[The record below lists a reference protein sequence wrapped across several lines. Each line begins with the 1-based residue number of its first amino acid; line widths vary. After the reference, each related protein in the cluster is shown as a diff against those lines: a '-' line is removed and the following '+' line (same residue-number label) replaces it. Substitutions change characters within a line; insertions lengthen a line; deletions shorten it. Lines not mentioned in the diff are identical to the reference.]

1 MPFNIKDIWNIT
13 TKYIFTNKKVGIG
26 TDTPQSLLD
35 VNGYITENN
44 EKLEDKY
51 TLNSDNNK
59 NENLYISD
67 TFNNDHNYLDIYFKN
82 KIFIWF
88 KFNKLAL
95 LNDELKQIN
104 ITNIPTIQL
113 SKDYIIGNGSAKF
126 NNNFIQFNNSLY
138 KNSYTIT
145 FWIKFNQITEQQTIF
160 NLNSS
165 FQFKIINNN
174 LYFSSTTARN
184 TNDTLIDFDIQ
195 INNWYHISLITYQYD
210 TTIPKENIDNQ
221 SLIIQNELRD
231 YYKLSSGD
239 NYTTD
244 NISRIIFL
252 IDGIITYDN
261 QIINDTNI
269 SENFNYFDFPNT
281 NNSINQIGGSNLNAY
296 IDDFRIYETALTKTQ
311 IQNNIIGKYIK
322 LHNNTISAISNYGIN
337 IENFNNKVNIGNSN
351 NPVDLQI
358 YGNTLINKISNNLY
372 VENQVF
378 ENQKS
383 LINKYLLQDDRDK
396 NTDIMVSSMIN
407 SLDTFNLYME
417 LDEYFRKKL
426 LIKYNFDFNEN
437 DLKDYNHYKKNTAL
451 YDYDN
456 NISLDGNLTSNIILT
471 ADEPHNL
478 SHTFANINLQF
489 DTNNFDYGQKYVKGT
504 SSLYLD
510 GNRFYYFDTNTNNS
524 EYDFR
529 DSEYLSLTMMFWFR
543 LININ
548 DQTIFNIGNNP
559 GIILKLI
566 NNQLKLYINN
576 QEFSLINI
584 NKDKWYHFSLIL
596 YQDQIIFDKN
606 QINSETTDIF
616 INNYNFIENSQNQLI
631 QNKLIKGSD
640 WNINIYIDGLLIKYH
655 SGISNIFNIPLA
667 DSFNYLGSDNQTNS
681 KMYGYIDDFR
691 IYNTLVPIEYINK
704 YIIGSSLILTSGN
717 ISAIGNYGIQI
728 ENFKQNVNI
737 GNSDNHVNL
746 NIYGNT
752 IGNNGQYNILNVQSN
767 ISSNL
772 NSEIATINTL
782 NVTGSMDLKGVQ
794 FKELDIISLS
804 HNNTLKVENDN
815 VDIYCNLNI
824 GNVVQLYDYNNL
836 NNLIS
841 FYTGNQFNHNLHVN
855 IYDKSFNFHIKDS
868 NIPDLRFTNTL
879 TNPDI
884 NASEFT
890 QFMIDNR
897 NTTRIKLDIG
907 NIDIS
912 NGYILI
918 QNIEL
923 NPSLP
928 NFQIQNLNYI
938 KIEENIISLFNDT
951 SNKIKIDHTGY
962 YYCNNDTQT
971 TLNQELIFNDNTNFS
986 VFNSNKLKVNE
997 IEVNTI
1003 SIGNNAGNGNSI
1015 NSSGSMSV
1023 NNITTTN
1030 EDQNIISI
1038 DTGINLGKIRGKLS
1052 DNSIIDITGNI
1063 KTTDLIHCSTLKVDN
1078 SIEFDNINGNIQI
1091 DADLIVSDTG
1101 VVKVQYN
1108 NVNGNTFTGIEFG
1121 KREMKFNIG
1130 VEDKEYFKLSYT
1142 GFEYWNDNILNTR
1155 IISNDFTLTTNDKIY
1170 IKCGAL
1176 EVEKLITDENQFSF
1190 PNIIS
1195 YGKNS
1200 TEQIANVFVGYQD
1213 INETNNDNTKDV
1225 LHIDTPN
1232 NSRLRT
1238 GNILIEGKLQIG
1250 SLLETNSLNIISGG
1264 IQTLTNDGISKTVG
1278 QTNYVSFLNSSDE
1291 GIMYISLKNNSV
1303 GIGIEPPNIDNTDV
1317 KLYVNGSIQS
1327 SSDIIGFA
1335 SISDK
1340 RFKNNIIPID
1350 NAIDIVNKMNP
1361 VTFTWNNDLFNSN
1374 MANKNDVGFIAQ
1386 EIEEIIP
1393 YAISQC
1399 KIETNDIDY
1408 KYIKYERLIPYLVS
1422 NIQLLNKKVQELENK
1437 LNQI

>member
-1 MPFNIKDIWNIT
+1 
-13 TKYIFTNKKVGIG
+13 
-26 TDTPQSLLD
+26 
-35 VNGYITENN
+35 
-44 EKLEDKY
+44 
-51 TLNSDNNK
+51 
-59 NENLYISD
+59 
-67 TFNNDHNYLDIYFKN
+67 
-82 KIFIWF
+82 
-88 KFNKLAL
+88 
-95 LNDELKQIN
+95 
-104 ITNIPTIQL
+104 
-113 SKDYIIGNGSAKF
+113 
-126 NNNFIQFNNSLY
+126 
-138 KNSYTIT
+138 
-145 FWIKFNQITEQQTIF
+145 
-160 NLNSS
+160 
-165 FQFKIINNN
+165 
-174 LYFSSTTARN
+174 
-184 TNDTLIDFDIQ
+184 
-195 INNWYHISLITYQYD
+195 
-210 TTIPKENIDNQ
+210 
-221 SLIIQNELRD
+221 
-231 YYKLSSGD
+231 
-239 NYTTD
+239 
-244 NISRIIFL
+244 
-252 IDGIITYDN
+252 
-261 QIINDTNI
+261 
-269 SENFNYFDFPNT
+269 
-281 NNSINQIGGSNLNAY
+281 
-296 IDDFRIYETALTKTQ
+296 
-311 IQNNIIGKYIK
+311 
-322 LHNNTISAISNYGIN
+322 
-337 IENFNNKVNIGNSN
+337 
-351 NPVDLQI
+351 
-358 YGNTLINKISNNLY
+358 
-372 VENQVF
+372 
-378 ENQKS
+378 
-383 LINKYLLQDDRDK
+383 
-396 NTDIMVSSMIN
+396 
-407 SLDTFNLYME
+407 
-417 LDEYFRKKL
+417 
-426 LIKYNFDFNEN
+426 
-437 DLKDYNHYKKNTAL
+437 
-451 YDYDN
+451 
-456 NISLDGNLTSNIILT
+456 
-471 ADEPHNL
+471 
-478 SHTFANINLQF
+478 
-489 DTNNFDYGQKYVKGT
+489 
-504 SSLYLD
+504 
-510 GNRFYYFDTNTNNS
+510 
-524 EYDFR
+524 
-529 DSEYLSLTMMFWFR
+529 MFWFR

-576 QEFSLINI
+576 QEFTLINI

-1250 SLLETNSLNIISGG
+1250 
-1264 IQTLTNDGISKTVG
+1264 
-1278 QTNYVSFLNSSDE
+1278 
-1291 GIMYISLKNNSV
+1291 
-1303 GIGIEPPNIDNTDV
+1303 
-1317 KLYVNGSIQS
+1317 
-1327 SSDIIGFA
+1327 
-1335 SISDK
+1335 
-1340 RFKNNIIPID
+1340 
-1350 NAIDIVNKMNP
+1350 
-1361 VTFTWNNDLFNSN
+1361 
-1374 MANKNDVGFIAQ
+1374 
-1386 EIEEIIP
+1386 
-1393 YAISQC
+1393 
-1399 KIETNDIDY
+1399 
-1408 KYIKYERLIPYLVS
+1408 
-1422 NIQLLNKKVQELENK
+1422 
-1437 LNQI
+1437 